1 MALTLAASMTLGLCA
16 CGSQGEQTTAAA
28 ESAETTAAASAEETS
43 AEASGSETGETG
55 ANGDQ
60 VTLSISWWGGD
71 SRHEATLAA
80 LELFE
85 EKYPNIKVEPQYGAW
100 GSCLYRWPEIPS
112 RMLCRSTGTGSM
124 SFLQTATDLPI

>member
-1 MALTLAASMTLGLCA
+1 MKKQRIMALTLAASMTLGLCA

-28 ESAETTAAASAEETS
+28 EAEETTAAASSEESSAETS
-43 AEASGSETGETG
+43 ELETGE
-55 ANGDQ
+55 NGDQ

-85 EKYPNIKVEPQYGAW
+85 EKYPNIKVEP
-100 GSCLYRWPEIPS
+100 
-112 RMLCRSTGTGSM
+112 
-124 SFLQTATDLPI
+124 

>member
-1 MALTLAASMTLGLCA
+1 MKKQRIMALTLAASMTLGLCA

-60 VTLSISWWGGD
+60 VTLSISWWGETAVMK
-71 SRHEATLAA
+71 R
-80 LELFE
+80 
-85 EKYPNIKVEPQYGAW
+85 
-100 GSCLYRWPEIPS
+100 RW
-112 RMLCRSTGTGSM
+112 
-124 SFLQTATDLPI
+124 QH